1 MCSLVACVGVGCGV
15 AQPAPE
21 TPGVQSSN
29 LAAFAGA
36 RWTWLTTQCADG
48 AIDLNEV
55 GFERT
60 LTSEVRGNTM
70 SFTYDTALA
79 EPACIATEIWS
90 VVPGTERRWRFT
102 PDARVVLPVG
112 ASCGAAHRE
121 PRPGVLRLSWDGNTL
136 EETQLGS
143 AWCRGFDAK
152 FLYRRVT
159 PEQPSVDEL
168 VRRYVAHW
176 NRRDA
181 SAVARLF
188 SSEGLLIEPFTKS
201 PDGAPVRHE
210 GRANVE
216 AWLANAFETTPWL
229 ALQLT
234 GIELQA
240 DNLALATWSY
250 MDARLREPLN
260 GRNLFVMAG
269 GEIFA
274 TELQLL
280 GQPISRDNSATRDP

>member
-1 MCSLVACVGVGCGV
+1 
-15 AQPAPE
+15 
-21 TPGVQSSN
+21 VQSSN
-29 LAAFAGA
+29 LAAFAAA
-36 RWTWLTTQCADG
+36 RWTWLATQCADG
-48 AIDLNEV
+48 SIDLNQV

-60 LTSEVRGNTM
+60 LTSEVRGNAM

-90 VVPGTERRWRFT
+90 VAPGTERRWRFT
-102 PDARVVLPVG
+102 PEARVVLPVG
-112 ASCGAAHRE
+112 ASCGAEARE
-121 PRPGVLRLSWDGNTL
+121 PRPGILRLSWDGNTL

-143 AWCRGFDAK
+143 VWCRGFDAK

-159 PEQPSVDEL
+159 PEQLGVEQL

-188 SSEGLLIEPFTKS
+188 SSEGLLIEPFTRT

-216 AWLANAFETTPWL
+216 AWLVNAFATTPWL

-250 MDARLREPLN
+250 MDARLGEPLT

-280 GQPISRDNSATRDP
+280 DQPVSRGGSATRDP